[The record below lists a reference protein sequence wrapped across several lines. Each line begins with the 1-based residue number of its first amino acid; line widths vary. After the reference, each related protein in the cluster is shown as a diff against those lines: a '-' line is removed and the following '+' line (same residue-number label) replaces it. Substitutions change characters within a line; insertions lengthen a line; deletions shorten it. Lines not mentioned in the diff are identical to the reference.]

1 MNCLLDKAPFG
12 TFCDQKGKL
21 FYENQDF
28 STFEARSKPK
38 FNFLKFS
45 KLRLSATVMNLE
57 IVSFSTVPRFLESLL
72 TFLPVWKTFLS
83 FTYHILHE
91 QSTTSCS
98 IL

>member
-45 KLRLSATVMNLE
+45 KLRLSSTVINLE
-57 IVSFSTVPRFLESLL
+57 IVSFSTVPLDFSFRLENLSL
-72 TFLPVWKTFLS
+72 FHLPYFA
-83 FTYHILHE
+83 
-91 QSTTSCS
+91 
-98 IL
+98 